1 MTQSE
6 ASPRLVDACVP
17 AMPASVEG
25 ACVTR
30 IVTDREEGVAASGV
44 LHGLPKAGLCPSSRW
59 AGLPPPFV
67 GTDSS
72 TF

>member
-1 MTQSE
+1 MRQ
-6 ASPRLVDACVP
+6 VDACVP

-30 IVTDREEGVAASGV
+30 IVTDGAEGVAAAGV
-44 LHGLPKAGLCPSSRW
+44 LRGLAKAGLCASSGR

-67 GTDSS
+67 GAGGS